1 MRLAPQ
7 NICFDHNHIMNNID
21 RCIIS
26 STMTQ
31 QKLLDT
37 VKHFGNFNQHALVIG
52 DVMLDRYLMGEVN
65 RISPEAP
72 VPVVLI
78 KSQQDRAG
86 GAANV
91 AANLSLLGIK
101 TRVIGCVG
109 IDNEANT
116 LLNLMTGT
124 NIHVDHVIHS
134 KQRPTVAKTRILG
147 GHQQMMRLDQEDNTT
162 FSAEENVQLLDAIN
176 AEITLKP
183 AVVILSDYAK
193 GLLSPDICQ
202 KIISMCH
209 AQGIT
214 TLVDP
219 KGHDY
224 SKYKGATAL
233 TPNKKETA
241 EACGSSVNDINLID
255 KATALKETL
264 DLAFLVVTRGEEG
277 ISLINESNVLLPAT
291 AKQVF
296 DVSGAGDTVIATL
309 AAGLLHNLSPLEA
322 LQLANI
328 AAGVVVG
335 KVGTVPINRH
345 ELIEALASEQSSE
358 QAHKVCD
365 LVQLMQKVDAWKKEN
380 QKIVFTNGCFD
391 LLHAGHVTYLE
402 AAKKRGDKLILGLN
416 TDRSVSAL
424 KGPARP
430 VVHENDRAR
439 VLAALESVDAVI
451 LFDEDTP
458 LNLINTVKPHV
469 IAKGSDYTADQVVGG
484 KEVESWGG
492 EIALI
497 DLVAGRSTS
506 NIIKKLES

>member
-1 MRLAPQ
+1 MQ
-7 NICFDHNHIMNNID
+7 H
-21 RCIIS
+21 
-26 STMTQ
+26 
-31 QKLLDT
+31 KLLDT
-37 VKHFGNFNQHALVIG
+37 AKNFGNLEQHALVIG
-52 DVMLDRYLMGEVN
+52 DVMLDRYLIGDVS

-72 VPVVLI
+72 VPVVHL
-78 KSQQDRAG
+78 KSQHDRAG

-91 AANLSLLGIK
+91 AANLALLGIK
-101 TRVIGCVG
+101 THIIGCVG
-109 IDNEANT
+109 NDGEATILVDLIAKTGIDHS
-116 LLNLMTGT
+116 G
-124 NIHVDHVIHS
+124 IIHS
-134 KQRPTVAKTRILG
+134 NQRPTIAKTRILS
-147 GHQQMMRLDQEDNTT
+147 GHQQMMRLDQENN
-162 FSAEENVQLLDAIN
+162 SAFTVAENAQLSEVISQQLS
-176 AEITLKP
+176 LKP

-193 GLLSPDICQ
+193 GLLSSEVCQ
-202 KIISMCH
+202 QLISQCNALKIPV
-209 AQGIT
+209 
-214 TLVDP
+214 LVDP

-224 SKYKGATAL
+224 SKYSHATAL
-233 TPNKKETA
+233 TPNKKEAA
-241 EACGSSVNDINLID
+241 EACNTTTHDPDLIN
-255 KATALKETL
+255 KAAALKDKL
-264 DLAFLVVTRGEEG
+264 DLQFFVVTRGDEG
-277 ISLINESNVLLPAT
+277 ISLIDQHAHLLPAT

-309 AAGLLHNLSPLEA
+309 AAGLMHELSPLES
-322 LQLANI
+322 LQLANV

-335 KVGTVPINRH
+335 KVGTVPITRDD
-345 ELIEALASEQSSE
+345 LIEALASEQSSE

-365 LVQLMQKVDAWKKEN
+365 LPQLQQKVESWRKNK

-424 KGPARP
+424 KGPTRP
-430 VVHENDRAR
+430 VVNENDRAR

-458 LNLINTVKPHV
+458 LNLINTLKPDV

-484 KEVESWGG
+484 REVESWGG

-506 NIIKKLES
+506 NIIKKMNS